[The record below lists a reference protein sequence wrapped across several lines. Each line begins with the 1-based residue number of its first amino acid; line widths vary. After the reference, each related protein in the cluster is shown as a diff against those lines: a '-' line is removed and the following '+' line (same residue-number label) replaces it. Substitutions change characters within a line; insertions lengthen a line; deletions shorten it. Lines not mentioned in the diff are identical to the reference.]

1 MATRKTAKSAAVET
15 EAVEVEETVAEPTF
29 KQLATVAINEA
40 AEALGVESKDRYK
53 VQRAF
58 GYIAMEAAIEGE
70 TFSTLDELRDAVI
83 ERAGDLPA
91 GFGLERAVAA
101 EKPAPKATKTAAKSA
116 KAPAKKAATKT
127 AAPKAAARKR
137 PQR

>member
-1 MATRKTAKSAAVET
+1 MARSTKAAVLEEEETVET
-15 EAVEVEETVAEPTF
+15 EVAEPTF

-40 AEALGVESKDRYK
+40 AEALGVDSTNRYK

-58 GYIAMEAAIEGE
+58 GYIAMQAAIEGE
-70 TFSTLDELRDAVI
+70 TFGSLDELRDAVI
-83 ERAGDLPA
+83 AGAGDLPA

-101 EKPAPKATKTAAKSA
+101 APVAKATKAPVKKAPAKTAAKASPA
-116 KAPAKKAATKT
+116 KATS
-127 AAPKAAARKR
+127 ARKR

>member
-1 MATRKTAKSAAVET
+1 MATKRTAKP
-15 EAVEVEETVAEPTF
+15 AVEVEETEETVAEPTF

-40 AEALGVESKDRYK
+40 AEALGVDSTNRYK

-58 GYIAMEAAIEGE
+58 GYVAMQAAIDGE
-70 TFSTLDELRDAVI
+70 SFGDLDELRDAVI

-101 EKPAPKATKTAAKSA
+101 PKPEPKAKPAT
-116 KAPAKKAATKT
+116 KAPAKKTATK
-127 AAPKAAARKR
+127 AAPAKAAPARKR